1 MEKIKIKEI
10 LVNTCKKELE
20 KQLGTLKQAME
31 DAQSE
36 ANQHIGA
43 MESRYDSF
51 KEEAQARVSGFAKQI
66 FEKRQLYPE
75 ITKINPKIINESVS
89 HGSVVKTNVEN
100 YFISAF
106 IVNDSINID
115 GDDYFPISLNSPL
128 GRAMEDRK
136 TGDSIEIG
144 SDIIKISDVF

>member
-66 FEKRQLYPE
+66 FEKRQLYPD
-75 ITKINPKIINESVS
+75 IVKINPKIINESVS
-89 HGSVVKTNVEN
+89 HGAVVITDVEN

-106 IVNDSINID
+106 ILNDSINID

-128 GRAMEDRK
+128 GLAMEGK
-136 TGDSIEIG
+136 KAGESIEIS
-144 SDIIKISDVF
+144 SDIIKITDVF